1 MSDRLEELSPF
12 PDHSVALKRLV
23 GQSSGQPQLSPHA
36 VNAPMIRHW
45 VEAMGDTNPLYVSDE
60 SARSH
65 GYDGVIAPPTM
76 LQAWIMRGLRA
87 SWLADEARAAGED
100 PANGAHD
107 SMMHLLDLEGLTSVV
122 ATNCEQSYGR
132 PLVLGDRLLVRSV
145 IEDISDPKRT
155 GLGTGRF
162 FTSRLDFTA
171 VPDADVPEDP
181 SPEEIV
187 ALAERGEPVAT
198 MHFRILKYLPPAR
211 RSAAGAAIDGSTG
224 ATAPPPSGADPG
236 QRLLVRGRPG
246 PPPPHSALHLVRD
259 VAAPTPAGV
268 RHLSIIRVGHRDG
281 ERSRHPVLLCRGAL
295 PPGTLVRVPTW
306 PSGWSSWRKGRG
318 SWPTLKASIA
328 VTCTSVWRSRPR
340 SSTTTMSSRSPSSGP
355 PPHHLPPHH
364 LPPTCHRTIWRDD
377 LMDFA
382 FTDEQHAVSEAA
394 MGLLGGLVDAE
405 RILAVEQ
412 TDDMVDRELWAAL
425 SAADLLGLAVPEA
438 HGGAGYGLT
447 ELCLLLQAQGN
458 VVAPVPLWATLVLG
472 ALPLAQFGSPE
483 LQARW
488 LPGVVAGDV
497 MLTAALNGVA
507 MGVHG
512 VPPVTATAV
521 GDGWVLNGTELA
533 VPQAHLAQRI
543 VVPAHTADEEIVLLL
558 VDPQAPGVS
567 LERTVTT
574 NREIHPH
581 LHLTDV
587 AVPAGDVLV
596 DPTSARAALETLVM
610 AATAGLC
617 ALQVGVCESALRQT
631 ALYLNQRNQFGRPLS
646 SFQGTMLRAADAAID
661 IEAMRVTL
669 WNATWLFD
677 TGRDATDAVQVAKW
691 QASERGQRTVHA
703 TQHLHGGMG
712 ADITYPIHRYF
723 LWGKQLELLLGGPSL
738 QLARIG
744 AGIAARALAEAKP

>member
-1 MSDRLEELSPF
+1 
-12 PDHSVALKRLV
+12 
-23 GQSSGQPQLSPHA
+23 
-36 VNAPMIRHW
+36 
-45 VEAMGDTNPLYVSDE
+45 
-60 SARSH
+60 
-65 GYDGVIAPPTM
+65 
-76 LQAWIMRGLRA
+76 
-87 SWLADEARAAGED
+87 
-100 PANGAHD
+100 
-107 SMMHLLDLEGLTSVV
+107 
-122 ATNCEQSYGR
+122 
-132 PLVLGDRLLVRSV
+132 
-145 IEDISDPKRT
+145 
-155 GLGTGRF
+155 
-162 FTSRLDFTA
+162 
-171 VPDADVPEDP
+171 
-181 SPEEIV
+181 
-187 ALAERGEPVAT
+187 
-198 MHFRILKYLPPAR
+198 
-211 RSAAGAAIDGSTG
+211 
-224 ATAPPPSGADPG
+224 
-236 QRLLVRGRPG
+236 
-246 PPPPHSALHLVRD
+246 
-259 VAAPTPAGV
+259 
-268 RHLSIIRVGHRDG
+268 
-281 ERSRHPVLLCRGAL
+281 
-295 PPGTLVRVPTW
+295 
-306 PSGWSSWRKGRG
+306 
-318 SWPTLKASIA
+318 
-328 VTCTSVWRSRPR
+328 
-340 SSTTTMSSRSPSSGP
+340 
-355 PPHHLPPHH
+355 
-364 LPPTCHRTIWRDD
+364 
-377 LMDFA
+377 MDFA

-394 MGLLGGLVDAE
+394 TGLLSGLVDPE

-412 TDDMVDRELWAAL
+412 TDDMVDRELWTAL

-587 AVPAGDVLV
+587 AVPPGDVLV
-596 DPTSARAALETLVM
+596 DPTSARGALETLVM

-744 AGIAARALAEAKP
+744 AGIAARALAEARP

>member
-1 MSDRLEELSPF
+1 
-12 PDHSVALKRLV
+12 
-23 GQSSGQPQLSPHA
+23 
-36 VNAPMIRHW
+36 
-45 VEAMGDTNPLYVSDE
+45 
-60 SARSH
+60 
-65 GYDGVIAPPTM
+65 
-76 LQAWIMRGLRA
+76 
-87 SWLADEARAAGED
+87 
-100 PANGAHD
+100 
-107 SMMHLLDLEGLTSVV
+107 
-122 ATNCEQSYGR
+122 
-132 PLVLGDRLLVRSV
+132 
-145 IEDISDPKRT
+145 
-155 GLGTGRF
+155 
-162 FTSRLDFTA
+162 
-171 VPDADVPEDP
+171 
-181 SPEEIV
+181 
-187 ALAERGEPVAT
+187 
-198 MHFRILKYLPPAR
+198 
-211 RSAAGAAIDGSTG
+211 
-224 ATAPPPSGADPG
+224 
-236 QRLLVRGRPG
+236 
-246 PPPPHSALHLVRD
+246 
-259 VAAPTPAGV
+259 
-268 RHLSIIRVGHRDG
+268 
-281 ERSRHPVLLCRGAL
+281 
-295 PPGTLVRVPTW
+295 
-306 PSGWSSWRKGRG
+306 
-318 SWPTLKASIA
+318 
-328 VTCTSVWRSRPR
+328 
-340 SSTTTMSSRSPSSGP
+340 
-355 PPHHLPPHH
+355 
-364 LPPTCHRTIWRDD
+364 
-377 LMDFA
+377 MDFA

-412 TDDMVDRELWAAL
+412 THDVVDRELWAAL

-488 LPGVVAGDV
+488 LPGVVAGDT

-596 DPTSARAALETLVM
+596 DPASARPALEALVL

>member
-1 MSDRLEELSPF
+1 
-12 PDHSVALKRLV
+12 
-23 GQSSGQPQLSPHA
+23 
-36 VNAPMIRHW
+36 
-45 VEAMGDTNPLYVSDE
+45 
-60 SARSH
+60 
-65 GYDGVIAPPTM
+65 
-76 LQAWIMRGLRA
+76 
-87 SWLADEARAAGED
+87 
-100 PANGAHD
+100 
-107 SMMHLLDLEGLTSVV
+107 
-122 ATNCEQSYGR
+122 
-132 PLVLGDRLLVRSV
+132 
-145 IEDISDPKRT
+145 
-155 GLGTGRF
+155 
-162 FTSRLDFTA
+162 
-171 VPDADVPEDP
+171 
-181 SPEEIV
+181 
-187 ALAERGEPVAT
+187 
-198 MHFRILKYLPPAR
+198 
-211 RSAAGAAIDGSTG
+211 
-224 ATAPPPSGADPG
+224 
-236 QRLLVRGRPG
+236 
-246 PPPPHSALHLVRD
+246 
-259 VAAPTPAGV
+259 
-268 RHLSIIRVGHRDG
+268 
-281 ERSRHPVLLCRGAL
+281 
-295 PPGTLVRVPTW
+295 
-306 PSGWSSWRKGRG
+306 
-318 SWPTLKASIA
+318 
-328 VTCTSVWRSRPR
+328 
-340 SSTTTMSSRSPSSGP
+340 
-355 PPHHLPPHH
+355 
-364 LPPTCHRTIWRDD
+364 
-377 LMDFA
+377 MDFA

-412 TDDMVDRELWAAL
+412 TDDVVDRELWAAL

-488 LPGVVAGDV
+488 LPGVVAGDI

-587 AVPAGDVLV
+587 AVPAGEVLV

-703 TQHLHGGMG
+703 TQHLHGGLG

>member
-1 MSDRLEELSPF
+1 
-12 PDHSVALKRLV
+12 
-23 GQSSGQPQLSPHA
+23 
-36 VNAPMIRHW
+36 
-45 VEAMGDTNPLYVSDE
+45 
-60 SARSH
+60 
-65 GYDGVIAPPTM
+65 
-76 LQAWIMRGLRA
+76 
-87 SWLADEARAAGED
+87 
-100 PANGAHD
+100 
-107 SMMHLLDLEGLTSVV
+107 
-122 ATNCEQSYGR
+122 
-132 PLVLGDRLLVRSV
+132 
-145 IEDISDPKRT
+145 
-155 GLGTGRF
+155 
-162 FTSRLDFTA
+162 
-171 VPDADVPEDP
+171 
-181 SPEEIV
+181 
-187 ALAERGEPVAT
+187 
-198 MHFRILKYLPPAR
+198 
-211 RSAAGAAIDGSTG
+211 
-224 ATAPPPSGADPG
+224 
-236 QRLLVRGRPG
+236 
-246 PPPPHSALHLVRD
+246 
-259 VAAPTPAGV
+259 
-268 RHLSIIRVGHRDG
+268 
-281 ERSRHPVLLCRGAL
+281 
-295 PPGTLVRVPTW
+295 
-306 PSGWSSWRKGRG
+306 
-318 SWPTLKASIA
+318 
-328 VTCTSVWRSRPR
+328 
-340 SSTTTMSSRSPSSGP
+340 
-355 PPHHLPPHH
+355 
-364 LPPTCHRTIWRDD
+364 
-377 LMDFA
+377 MDFA

-412 TDDMVDRELWAAL
+412 TDDVVDRELWAAL